1 MYFIDLEDFRRAA
14 KVSWDRRIMNLVH
27 LDRSIGRF
35 LCRAARLDFLYSY
48 LGHKPDRASA
58 RKMVAEV
65 KAARESIDRRK
76 RRGAPARKARR
87 GAARRRNPLVPFSI
101 RIREYDHH
109 TEQVHAAGGS
119 WVRDVM
125 LGLNDGLVAS
135 FAVTSG
141 VAAAFVTGNAAMMA
155 GLSEMLGGAVAMG
168 LAAFISARSQIEFY
182 QSEIERERDEIRRWP
197 DREREEISSIYRN
210 KGFTGPLLD
219 QIVAHITSDPERWSN
234 VMMREELGFN
244 EESFDSPIRSAFAVG
259 LSYLARRG
267 STGLGVHF
275 FRAGPRADRVGH
287 LDCRSAVRSRR
298 AENDHHQPFVVAQ
311 RTRKHVGRSSGRGRD
326 LRRRTHVR
334 RALNHAARVML
345 QSNISS
351 PSAFT
356 A

>member
-1 MYFIDLEDFRRAA
+1 M
-14 KVSWDRRIMNLVH
+14 
-27 LDRSIGRF
+27 
-35 LCRAARLDFLYSY
+35 
-48 LGHKPDRASA
+48 
-58 RKMVAEV
+58 
-65 KAARESIDRRK
+65 
-76 RRGAPARKARR
+76 
-87 GAARRRNPLVPFSI
+87 PFSI
-101 RIREYDHH
+101 RVREYDHH

-141 VAAAFVTGNAAMMA
+141 VAGAFVTGNAAMMA

-219 QIVAHITSDPERWSN
+219 QIVTHITSDPDRWSN

-259 LSYLARRG
+259 LSYLSGAAVPVLGTAACVPAKSRARRKTITAVT
-267 STGLGVHF
+267 STSTPI
-275 FRAGPRADRVGH
+275 RTI
-287 LDCRSAVRSRR
+287 LDPSRPLST
-298 AENDHHQPFVVAQ
+298 Q
-311 RTRKHVGRSSGRGRD
+311 T
-326 LRRRTHVR
+326 L
-334 RALNHAARVML
+334 AL
-345 QSNISS
+345 
-351 PSAFT
+351 
-356 A
+356 